1 MFVSDRMSSPAIT
14 VDADS
19 PMQEALNLM
28 KEKGVRRFPVV
39 NKSGKLVGIVSESD
53 LLHASPS
60 DATTLSM
67 WELNYMLSKIKVKEV
82 MTSKI
87 ITVNA
92 DTPIEEAARV
102 MNDNKIG
109 GLPVL
114 RNGEL
119 AGIITETDLFSTF
132 LELMG
137 ARDAGVRLSVLVPNA
152 PGELAKITNAIYEAG
167 GDIITLGTFMGESTQ
182 NSELVLK
189 VSGVDEDAL
198 KNAVSPVVEKIV
210 DLRTVSI

>member
-1 MFVSDRMSSPAIT
+1 MFVTDRMSSPPLTIHAS
-14 VDADS
+14 D
-19 PMQEALNLM
+19 PMQDALNKM
-28 KEKGVRRFPVV
+28 KKEGVRRFPVV
-39 NKSGKLVGIVSESD
+39 DKAGKLVGIVSEND

-67 WELNYMLSKIKVKEV
+67 WELNYMLSKIKIEEV
-82 MTSKI
+82 MTTKV
-87 ITVNA
+87 ITVDA

-114 RNGEL
+114 RDGEL
-119 AGIITETDLFSTF
+119 VGIITETDLFKTF

-137 ARDAGVRLSVLVPNA
+137 ARDSGVRLAVLVKNV
-152 PGELAKITNAIYEAG
+152 PGELAKITHAVYEAG
-167 GDIITLGTFMGESTQ
+167 GDIIALGTFMGESSE

-189 VSGVDEDAL
+189 VDGVEEADL
-198 KNAVSPVVEKIV
+198 KKAVEPVVQKVV